1 MSEVKHNYKK
11 KENQAVFIP
20 LVLVQIIV
28 FFNYIDSVMIPNR
41 VKHKSLI
48 NLQSYVKII

>member
-11 KENQAVFIP
+11 KENQAVFIL

-28 FFNYIDSVMIPNR
+28 FS
-41 VKHKSLI
+41 
-48 NLQSYVKII
+48 IILTLL